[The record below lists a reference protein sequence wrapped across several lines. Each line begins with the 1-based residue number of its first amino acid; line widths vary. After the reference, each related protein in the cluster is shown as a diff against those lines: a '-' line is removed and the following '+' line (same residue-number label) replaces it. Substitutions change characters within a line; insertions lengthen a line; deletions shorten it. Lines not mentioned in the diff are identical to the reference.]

1 MVSAYV
7 CMILKSSS
15 GKPPVDLEPVL
26 TSSNNRQ
33 FNCDILC
40 CNWYAEQ
47 MAVILDPSGLLFNGR
62 IIAQGDAGRDPVKGF
77 FKVSTALFLTF
88 PLHYRRGV
96 LLLLTSRQILCSRC
110 VCVCVCVCV
119 RFGACVCVCAWQGLL
134 FA

>member
-40 CNWYAEQ
+40 CSWYAEQ

-110 VCVCVCVCV
+110 VCVCVCVP
-119 RFGACVCVCAWQGLL
+119 FGACVCVCAWQGLL